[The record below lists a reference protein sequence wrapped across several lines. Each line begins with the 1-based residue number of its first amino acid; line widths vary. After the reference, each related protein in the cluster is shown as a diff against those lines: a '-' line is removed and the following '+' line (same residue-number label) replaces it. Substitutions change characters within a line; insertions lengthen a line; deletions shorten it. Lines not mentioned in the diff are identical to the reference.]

1 MASSY
6 KRIFA
11 AIDGSAT
18 QDAVIERALEMASN
32 HGAEILFGHVVD
44 SLPSDMNS
52 TNSKLL
58 AEEEEKLM
66 RERLAPVFDRIEGDP
81 SIPGYEFR
89 LHVGRVADVLLEDL
103 ITPYDPDLVICG
115 ERGYSN
121 FKYAFVGSVSKRIV
135 HDAKCDVLVVKPKD
149 LQL

>member
-1 MASSY
+1 MASFY
-6 KRIFA
+6 KRIFV

-18 QDAVIERALEMASN
+18 QDAVIERAFEIASN
-32 HGAEILFGHVVD
+32 HGAQLLFGHVVD

-66 RERLAPVFDRIEGDP
+66 RERLAPVFERIDNEP
-81 SIPGYEFR
+81 SIPGYEFS
-89 LHVGRVADVLLEDL
+89 LHVGRVADVLMEDL
-103 ITPYDPDLVICG
+103 IEPYDPDLVICG
-115 ERGYSN
+115 ERGYSS

-135 HDAKCDVLVVKPKD
+135 HDAKCDVLVVKLKD

>member
-1 MASSY
+1 MASLY

-18 QDAVIERALEMASN
+18 EDAVIERALEIASN
-32 HGAEILFGHVVD
+32 YGAEILFGHVVD

-52 TNSKLL
+52 TNAKLL
-58 AEEEEKLM
+58 AEEEERLM
-66 RERLAPVFDRIEGDP
+66 RERLAPVFQRVDESP
-81 SIPGYEFR
+81 SISGCDFCLR
-89 LHVGRVADVLLEDL
+89 VGRVADVLMEDL
-103 ITPYDPDLVICG
+103 IEPFDPDLVICG

-135 HDAKCDVLVVKPKD
+135 HDAKCDVLVVKPKE

>member
-1 MASSY
+1 MTQLY
-6 KRIFA
+6 QRIFA

-18 QDAVIERALEMASN
+18 EDAVIERAIQVASN
-32 HGAEILFGHVVD
+32 HGAEIVFGHVVD

-66 RERLAPVFDRIEGDP
+66 RERLAPVFERIDAD
-81 SIPGYEFR
+81 SNIVGYDFR
-89 LHVGRVADVLLEDL
+89 LRVGRVADVLIEDL
-103 ITPYDPDLVICG
+103 IEPYDPDLVICG
-115 ERGYSN
+115 ERGYSS

-135 HDAKCDVLVVKPKD
+135 HDAKCDVLVVKPKG
-149 LQL
+149 LQP

>member
-1 MASSY
+1 MGSFY

-18 QDAVIERALEMASN
+18 EDAVIERAIQIASN

-52 TNSKLL
+52 TNAKLL
-58 AEEEEKLM
+58 AQEEEKLM
-66 RERLAPVFDRIEGDP
+66 RERLAPVFDRIEDDP

-89 LHVGRVADVLLEDL
+89 LHVGRVADVLMEDL
-103 ITPYDPDLVICG
+103 IEPFDPDLVICG

-149 LQL
+149 LQI